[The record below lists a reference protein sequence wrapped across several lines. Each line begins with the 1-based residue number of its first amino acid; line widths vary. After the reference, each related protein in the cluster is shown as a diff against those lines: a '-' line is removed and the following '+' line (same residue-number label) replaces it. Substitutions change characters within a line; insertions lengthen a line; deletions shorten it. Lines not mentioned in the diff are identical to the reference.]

1 VFKRADE
8 RIRLTTRTGRPTGEL
23 EDAAASAGIL
33 RPESARFNFEFLHS
47 LHGRSCG
54 DRTSILDHGRGAI
67 HHNLFAEGGA
77 PANIRGPRVPFHCG
91 GDGIGE
97 TLERATAIDV
107 ER

>member
-1 VFKRADE
+1 RQICHFFFSEVVPLCKRADE

-47 LHGRSCG
+47 LPGRSCG

-67 HHNLFAEGGA
+67 HHNLFAEGAYLLFAMGQ
-77 PANIRGPRVPFHCG
+77 PY
-91 GDGIGE
+91 
-97 TLERATAIDV
+97 
-107 ER
+107 